1 MKQESNNAL
10 LPPMEWENFQQT
22 ELYHL
27 LFIRQQ
33 YRKAVY
39 RFLHVANLKELE
51 YVPNPES
58 VPYTPYGQEDF
69 DEICD
74 FLEYNG
80 MEEKDNALPSYFRL
94 LSTNVGKFVV
104 YQPEGIIQGILNRR

>member
-1 MKQESNNAL
+1 MKQESNSAL
-10 LPPMEWENFQQT
+10 LPPMEWEDFQQT

-33 YRKAVY
+33 YRKVVY
-39 RFLHVANLKELE
+39 RFLNADSLRVLE

-58 VPYTPYGQEDF
+58 VPHTPYGQEDF

-74 FLEYNG
+74 FLQYNG
-80 MEEKDNALPSYFRL
+80 MEEKDNALPSYIRL

-104 YQPEGIIQGILNRR
+104 YQPDGVIQGVLNRR